1 MINTFGVIGG
11 DERMKYLAQS
21 IAADG
26 YPVCVC
32 GLEKLGTCRGAA
44 ECDLPQ
50 LAAKSSVIL
59 LPLPAT
65 KDGLFLNAPYAE
77 NEIRLDDDFARLFM
91 HKTVCGGMLQRLTAS
106 SSLWREI
113 EPEDYYRREE
123 LAVGNAIPTAEGAVG
138 IAIREY
144 PGTINGAKCLIT
156 GFGRIGKNLAII
168 LRGMGAEVFCAARKK
183 ADLMQMRAF
192 GVQPLTYRE
201 ISRRFDLIFNT
212 VPAKVLTSP
221 VLMQQTRETLII
233 ELASA
238 PGGID
243 AAAAHERGLRYIRA
257 PGLPAKYAPER
268 AAVILRDAVY
278 AAAAEPLP
286 RLGLAVTGSHCTFSR
301 ALEAFRP
308 LKRDYT
314 LVPILSGAAAGTDTR
329 FFAASAFRAELE
341 AFCGREA
348 VDTFVKAEPLGTAQ
362 RLDALLVAPCTG
374 NTLAKLARGVT
385 DTAVTM
391 ACKAHLRNGAP
402 LILAISTND
411 GLSGSAESIAALL
424 QRKNVYFV
432 PFRQDAPHQKPF
444 SLQSDF
450 DLLGETIK
458 AAMEGRQLQPVLL

>member
-1 MINTFGVIGG
+1 MRFAITGTDARFLPL
-11 DERMKYLAQS
+11 RKLLL
-21 IAADG
+21 ADG
-26 YPVCVC
+26 HEITDP
-32 GLEKLGTCRGAA
+32 ASA
-44 ECDLPQ
+44 DM
-50 LAAKSSVIL
+50 VIS
-59 LPLPAT
+59 PPWDPSAR
-65 KDGLFLNAPYAE
+65 YA
-77 NEIRLDDDFARLFM
+77 
-91 HKTVCGGMLQRLTAS
+91 
-106 SSLWREI
+106 
-113 EPEDYYRREE
+113 RREE
-123 LAVGNAIPTAEGAVG
+123 YQIAIARLTAEGAIALLRPETGLSGAHILLLGYGRIARLLARELQKTGALVTAAARSGEQRAWAEAEG
-138 IAIREY
+138 IEALPLDALSGALDRFDVII
-144 PGTINGAKCLIT
+144 GTI
-156 GFGRIGKNLAII
+156 
-168 LRGMGAEVFCAARKK
+168 
-183 ADLMQMRAF
+183 
-192 GVQPLTYRE
+192 
-201 ISRRFDLIFNT
+201 
-212 VPAKVLTSP
+212 PAPVLTEP
-221 VLMQQTRETLII
+221 LLALVRKDALLL

-348 VDTFVKAEPLGTAQ
+348 VDTIVKAEPLGTAQ

-432 PFRQDAPHQKPF
+432 PFRQDAPHQKSF

>member
-1 MINTFGVIGG
+1 MRFAITGTDARFLPL
-11 DERMKYLAQS
+11 RKLLL
-21 IAADG
+21 ADG
-26 YPVCVC
+26 HEITDP
-32 GLEKLGTCRGAA
+32 ASA
-44 ECDLPQ
+44 DM
-50 LAAKSSVIL
+50 VIS
-59 LPLPAT
+59 PPWDPSAR
-65 KDGLFLNAPYAE
+65 YA
-77 NEIRLDDDFARLFM
+77 
-91 HKTVCGGMLQRLTAS
+91 
-106 SSLWREI
+106 
-113 EPEDYYRREE
+113 RREE
-123 LAVGNAIPTAEGAVG
+123 YQIAIARLTAEGAIALLRPETGLSGAHILLLGYGRIARLLARELQKTGALVTAAARSGEQRAWAEAEG
-138 IAIREY
+138 IEALPLDALSGALDRFDVII
-144 PGTINGAKCLIT
+144 GTI
-156 GFGRIGKNLAII
+156 
-168 LRGMGAEVFCAARKK
+168 
-183 ADLMQMRAF
+183 
-192 GVQPLTYRE
+192 
-201 ISRRFDLIFNT
+201 
-212 VPAKVLTSP
+212 PAPVLTEP
-221 VLMQQTRETLII
+221 LLALVRKDALLL

-348 VDTFVKAEPLGTAQ
+348 VDTIVKAEPLGTAQ

>member
-1 MINTFGVIGG
+1 MRFAITGTDARFPLL
-11 DERMKYLAQS
+11 RKLLL
-21 IAADG
+21 ADG
-26 YPVCVC
+26 HEITDP
-32 GLEKLGTCRGAA
+32 ASA
-44 ECDLPQ
+44 DM
-50 LAAKSSVIL
+50 VIS
-59 LPLPAT
+59 PPWDPSAR
-65 KDGLFLNAPYAE
+65 YA
-77 NEIRLDDDFARLFM
+77 
-91 HKTVCGGMLQRLTAS
+91 
-106 SSLWREI
+106 
-113 EPEDYYRREE
+113 RREE
-123 LAVGNAIPTAEGAVG
+123 YQIAIARLTAEGAIALLRPETGLSGAHILLLGYGRIARLLARELQKAGALVTAAARSGEQRAWAEAEG
-138 IAIREY
+138 IEALPLDALSGALDRFDVII
-144 PGTINGAKCLIT
+144 GTI
-156 GFGRIGKNLAII
+156 
-168 LRGMGAEVFCAARKK
+168 
-183 ADLMQMRAF
+183 
-192 GVQPLTYRE
+192 
-201 ISRRFDLIFNT
+201 
-212 VPAKVLTSP
+212 PAPVLTEP
-221 VLMQQTRETLII
+221 LLALVRKDALLL

-257 PGLPAKYAPER
+257 PGLPAKYAPDR

-314 LVPILSGAAAGTDTR
+314 LVPILSGAAAGTNTR

-348 VDTFVKAEPLGTAQ
+348 VDTIVKAEPLGTAQ

>member
-1 MINTFGVIGG
+1 MRFAITGTDARFLPL
-11 DERMKYLAQS
+11 RKLLL
-21 IAADG
+21 ADG
-26 YPVCVC
+26 HEITDP
-32 GLEKLGTCRGAA
+32 ASA
-44 ECDLPQ
+44 DM
-50 LAAKSSVIL
+50 VIS
-59 LPLPAT
+59 PPWDPSAR
-65 KDGLFLNAPYAE
+65 YA
-77 NEIRLDDDFARLFM
+77 
-91 HKTVCGGMLQRLTAS
+91 
-106 SSLWREI
+106 
-113 EPEDYYRREE
+113 RREE
-123 LAVGNAIPTAEGAVG
+123 YQIAIARLTAEGAIALLRPETGLSGAHILLLGYGRIARLLARELQKAGALVTAAARSGEQRAWAEAEG
-138 IAIREY
+138 IEALPLDALSGALDRFDVII
-144 PGTINGAKCLIT
+144 GTI
-156 GFGRIGKNLAII
+156 
-168 LRGMGAEVFCAARKK
+168 
-183 ADLMQMRAF
+183 
-192 GVQPLTYRE
+192 
-201 ISRRFDLIFNT
+201 
-212 VPAKVLTSP
+212 PAPVLTEP
-221 VLMQQTRETLII
+221 LLALVRKDALLM

-308 LKRDYT
+308 LQRDYT

-329 FFAASAFRAELE
+329 FFAASAFRTELE

-348 VDTFVKAEPLGTAQ
+348 VDTIVKAEPLGTAQ

-374 NTLAKLARGVT
+374 STLAKLARGVT

>member
-1 MINTFGVIGG
+1 MRFAITGTDARFLPL
-11 DERMKYLAQS
+11 RKLLL
-21 IAADG
+21 ADG
-26 YPVCVC
+26 HEITDPASADMVISPPWDPSARYAH
-32 GLEKLGTCRGAA
+32 LEEYQIANA
-44 ECDLPQ
+44 Q
-50 LAAKSSVIL
+50 L
-59 LPLPAT
+59 
-65 KDGLFLNAPYAE
+65 
-77 NEIRLDDDFARLFM
+77 
-91 HKTVCGGMLQRLTAS
+91 
-106 SSLWREI
+106 
-113 EPEDYYRREE
+113 
-123 LAVGNAIPTAEGAVG
+123 TAEGAVALLRPETGLSGAHILLLGYGRIARLLARELQKAGALVAAAARSGEQRAWAEAEG
-138 IAIREY
+138 IEALPLDALSGALDRFDVII
-144 PGTINGAKCLIT
+144 GTI
-156 GFGRIGKNLAII
+156 
-168 LRGMGAEVFCAARKK
+168 
-183 ADLMQMRAF
+183 
-192 GVQPLTYRE
+192 
-201 ISRRFDLIFNT
+201 
-212 VPAKVLTSP
+212 PAPVLTEP
-221 VLMQQTRETLII
+221 LLALVRKDALLL

-348 VDTFVKAEPLGTAQ
+348 VDTIVKAEPLGTAQ

-374 NTLAKLARGVT
+374 STLAKLARGVT

>member
-1 MINTFGVIGG
+1 MKVVLASKNRHKWEEIRKITEKFDMELVMESDLGVDIDVEETGTTFEENSFLKANAVMQATG
-11 DERMKYLAQS
+11 
-21 IAADG
+21 
-26 YPVCVC
+26 
-32 GLEKLGTCRGAA
+32 
-44 ECDLPQ
+44 
-50 LAAKSSVIL
+50 
-59 LPLPAT
+59 LPALA
-65 KDGLFLNAPYAE
+65 DDSGLCVDALSGA
-77 NEIRLDDDFARLFM
+77 LDRFD
-91 HKTVCGGMLQRLTAS
+91 V
-106 SSLWREI
+106 I
-113 EPEDYYRREE
+113 
-123 LAVGNAIPTAEGAVG
+123 I
-138 IAIREY
+138 
-144 PGTINGAKCLIT
+144 GTI
-156 GFGRIGKNLAII
+156 
-168 LRGMGAEVFCAARKK
+168 
-183 ADLMQMRAF
+183 
-192 GVQPLTYRE
+192 
-201 ISRRFDLIFNT
+201 
-212 VPAKVLTSP
+212 PAPVLTEP
-221 VLMQQTRETLII
+221 LLALVRKDALLL

-286 RLGLAVTGSHCTFSR
+286 RLGVAVTGSHCTFSR

-348 VDTFVKAEPLGTAQ
+348 VDTIVKAEPLGTAQ

-374 NTLAKLARGVT
+374 STLAKLARGVT

>member
-1 MINTFGVIGG
+1 MRFAITGTDARFLPL
-11 DERMKYLAQS
+11 RKLLL
-21 IAADG
+21 ADG
-26 YPVCVC
+26 HEITDP
-32 GLEKLGTCRGAA
+32 ASA
-44 ECDLPQ
+44 DM
-50 LAAKSSVIL
+50 VIS
-59 LPLPAT
+59 PPWDPSAR
-65 KDGLFLNAPYAE
+65 YA
-77 NEIRLDDDFARLFM
+77 
-91 HKTVCGGMLQRLTAS
+91 
-106 SSLWREI
+106 
-113 EPEDYYRREE
+113 RREE
-123 LAVGNAIPTAEGAVG
+123 YQIAIARLTAEGAIALLRPETGLSGAHILLLGYGRIARLLARELQKAGALVTAAARSGEQRAWAEAEG
-138 IAIREY
+138 IKALPLDALSGALDRFDVII
-144 PGTINGAKCLIT
+144 GTI
-156 GFGRIGKNLAII
+156 
-168 LRGMGAEVFCAARKK
+168 
-183 ADLMQMRAF
+183 
-192 GVQPLTYRE
+192 
-201 ISRRFDLIFNT
+201 
-212 VPAKVLTSP
+212 PAPVLTEP
-221 VLMQQTRETLII
+221 LLALVRKDALLL

-348 VDTFVKAEPLGTAQ
+348 VDTIVKAEPLGTAQ

-374 NTLAKLARGVT
+374 STLAKLARGVT

-402 LILAISTND
+402 LILAISTTD

-458 AAMEGRQLQPVLL
+458 AAMEGRQFQPVLL

>member
-1 MINTFGVIGG
+1 MRFAITGTDARFLPL
-11 DERMKYLAQS
+11 RKLLL
-21 IAADG
+21 ADG
-26 YPVCVC
+26 HEITDP
-32 GLEKLGTCRGAA
+32 ASA
-44 ECDLPQ
+44 DM
-50 LAAKSSVIL
+50 VIS
-59 LPLPAT
+59 PPWDPSAR
-65 KDGLFLNAPYAE
+65 YA
-77 NEIRLDDDFARLFM
+77 
-91 HKTVCGGMLQRLTAS
+91 
-106 SSLWREI
+106 
-113 EPEDYYRREE
+113 RREE
-123 LAVGNAIPTAEGAVG
+123 YQIAIARLTAEGA
-138 IAIREY
+138 IALLRPETGLSGAHILLLGYGRIARLLARELQKAGALVTAAARSGEQRAWAEAESIEAL
-144 PGTINGAKCLIT
+144 PLDALSGALDRFDVIIGTI
-156 GFGRIGKNLAII
+156 
-168 LRGMGAEVFCAARKK
+168 
-183 ADLMQMRAF
+183 
-192 GVQPLTYRE
+192 
-201 ISRRFDLIFNT
+201 
-212 VPAKVLTSP
+212 PAPVLTEP
-221 VLMQQTRETLII
+221 LLALVRKDALLL

-348 VDTFVKAEPLGTAQ
+348 VDTIVKAEPLGTAQ

-374 NTLAKLARGVT
+374 STLAKLARGVT

-444 SLQSDF
+444 SLQSDLTF
-450 DLLGETIK
+450 SAK
-458 AAMEGRQLQPVLL
+458 Q

>member
-1 MINTFGVIGG
+1 MRFAITGTDARFLPL
-11 DERMKYLAQS
+11 RKLLL
-21 IAADG
+21 ADG
-26 YPVCVC
+26 HEITDP
-32 GLEKLGTCRGAA
+32 ASA
-44 ECDLPQ
+44 DM
-50 LAAKSSVIL
+50 VIS
-59 LPLPAT
+59 PPWDPSAR
-65 KDGLFLNAPYAE
+65 YA
-77 NEIRLDDDFARLFM
+77 
-91 HKTVCGGMLQRLTAS
+91 
-106 SSLWREI
+106 
-113 EPEDYYRREE
+113 RREE
-123 LAVGNAIPTAEGAVG
+123 YQIAIAQLTAEGAIALLRPETGLSGAHILLLGYGRIARLLARELQKAGALVTAAARSGEQRAWAEAEG
-138 IAIREY
+138 IEALPLDALSGALDRFDVII
-144 PGTINGAKCLIT
+144 GTI
-156 GFGRIGKNLAII
+156 
-168 LRGMGAEVFCAARKK
+168 
-183 ADLMQMRAF
+183 
-192 GVQPLTYRE
+192 
-201 ISRRFDLIFNT
+201 
-212 VPAKVLTSP
+212 PAPVLTEP
-221 VLMQQTRETLII
+221 LLALVRKDALLL

-348 VDTFVKAEPLGTAQ
+348 VDTIVKAEPLGTAQ

-374 NTLAKLARGVT
+374 STLAKLARGVT

-458 AAMEGRQLQPVLL
+458 AAMEGRQLQPVLLGPAAP

>member
-1 MINTFGVIGG
+1 MRFAITGTDARFLPL
-11 DERMKYLAQS
+11 RKLLL
-21 IAADG
+21 ADG
-26 YPVCVC
+26 HEITDPASADMVIPPPWDPSARYAH
-32 GLEKLGTCRGAA
+32 LEEYQIA
-44 ECDLPQ
+44 
-50 LAAKSSVIL
+50 
-59 LPLPAT
+59 
-65 KDGLFLNAPYAE
+65 N
-77 NEIRLDDDFARLFM
+77 ARL
-91 HKTVCGGMLQRLTAS
+91 
-106 SSLWREI
+106 
-113 EPEDYYRREE
+113 
-123 LAVGNAIPTAEGAVG
+123 TAEGAVALLRPETG
-138 IAIREY
+138 LS
-144 PGTINGAKCLIT
+144 GAHVLLL
-156 GFGRIGKNLAII
+156 GYGRIGRLLGRELQKA
-168 LRGMGAEVFCAARKK
+168 GALVAAAARS
-183 ADLMQMRAF
+183 AEQRAWAEAV
-192 GVQPLTYRE
+192 GIEALPLDAL
-201 ISRRFDLIFNT
+201 SGALDRFDVIIGT
-212 VPAKVLTSP
+212 IPAPVLTEP
-221 VLMQQTRETLII
+221 LLALVRKDALLL

-348 VDTFVKAEPLGTAQ
+348 VDTIVKAEPLGTAQ

-450 DLLGETIK
+450 DLLGETVK
-458 AAMEGRQLQPVLL
+458 AALQGRQLQPVLL

>member
-1 MINTFGVIGG
+1 MRFAITGTDARFLPL
-11 DERMKYLAQS
+11 RKLLL
-21 IAADG
+21 ADG
-26 YPVCVC
+26 HEITDP
-32 GLEKLGTCRGAA
+32 ASA
-44 ECDLPQ
+44 DM
-50 LAAKSSVIL
+50 VIS
-59 LPLPAT
+59 PPWDPSAR
-65 KDGLFLNAPYAE
+65 YA
-77 NEIRLDDDFARLFM
+77 
-91 HKTVCGGMLQRLTAS
+91 
-106 SSLWREI
+106 
-113 EPEDYYRREE
+113 RREE
-123 LAVGNAIPTAEGAVG
+123 YQIAIARLTAEGA
-138 IAIREY
+138 IALLRPETGLSGAHILLLGYGRIARLLARELQKAGALVTAAARSGEQRAWAEAESIEAL
-144 PGTINGAKCLIT
+144 PLDALTGALDRFDVIIGTI
-156 GFGRIGKNLAII
+156 
-168 LRGMGAEVFCAARKK
+168 
-183 ADLMQMRAF
+183 
-192 GVQPLTYRE
+192 
-201 ISRRFDLIFNT
+201 
-212 VPAKVLTSP
+212 PAPVLTEP
-221 VLMQQTRETLII
+221 LLALVRKDALLL

-329 FFAASAFRAELE
+329 FFVASAFRAELE

-348 VDTFVKAEPLGTAQ
+348 VDTIVKAEPLGTAQ

-374 NTLAKLARGVT
+374 STLAKLARGVT

-444 SLQSDF
+444 SLQRDF
-450 DLLGETIK
+450 DLLGETTK

>member
-1 MINTFGVIGG
+1 MRFAITGTDARFLPL
-11 DERMKYLAQS
+11 RKLLL
-21 IAADG
+21 ADG
-26 YPVCVC
+26 HEIADP
-32 GLEKLGTCRGAA
+32 ASA
-44 ECDLPQ
+44 DM
-50 LAAKSSVIL
+50 VIS
-59 LPLPAT
+59 PPWDPSAR
-65 KDGLFLNAPYAE
+65 YA
-77 NEIRLDDDFARLFM
+77 
-91 HKTVCGGMLQRLTAS
+91 
-106 SSLWREI
+106 
-113 EPEDYYRREE
+113 RREE
-123 LAVGNAIPTAEGAVG
+123 YQIAIARLTAEGAIALLRPETGLSGAHILLLGYGRIARLLARELQKAGALVTAAARSGEQRAWAEAEG
-138 IAIREY
+138 IEALPLDALSGALDRFDVII
-144 PGTINGAKCLIT
+144 GTI
-156 GFGRIGKNLAII
+156 
-168 LRGMGAEVFCAARKK
+168 
-183 ADLMQMRAF
+183 
-192 GVQPLTYRE
+192 
-201 ISRRFDLIFNT
+201 
-212 VPAKVLTSP
+212 PAPVLTEP
-221 VLMQQTRETLII
+221 LLALVRKDALLL

-348 VDTFVKAEPLGTAQ
+348 VDTIVKAEPLGTAQ

-374 NTLAKLARGVT
+374 STLAKLARGVT

-391 ACKAHLRNGAP
+391 ACKAHLRNDAP

>member
-1 MINTFGVIGG
+1 MRFAITGTDARFLPL
-11 DERMKYLAQS
+11 RKLLL
-21 IAADG
+21 ADG
-26 YPVCVC
+26 HEITDP
-32 GLEKLGTCRGAA
+32 ASA
-44 ECDLPQ
+44 DM
-50 LAAKSSVIL
+50 VIS
-59 LPLPAT
+59 PPW
-65 KDGLFLNAPYAE
+65 DPS
-77 NEIRLDDDFARLFM
+77 ARY
-91 HKTVCGGMLQRLTAS
+91 T
-106 SSLWREI
+106 
-113 EPEDYYRREE
+113 RREE
-123 LAVGNAIPTAEGAVG
+123 YQIAIARLTAEGAIALLRPETGLSGAHILLLGYGRIARLLARELQKAGALVTAAARSGEQRAWAEAEG
-138 IAIREY
+138 IEALPLDALSGALDRFDVII
-144 PGTINGAKCLIT
+144 GTI
-156 GFGRIGKNLAII
+156 
-168 LRGMGAEVFCAARKK
+168 
-183 ADLMQMRAF
+183 
-192 GVQPLTYRE
+192 
-201 ISRRFDLIFNT
+201 
-212 VPAKVLTSP
+212 PAPVLTEP
-221 VLMQQTRETLII
+221 LLALVRKDALLL

-348 VDTFVKAEPLGTAQ
+348 VDTIVKAEPLGTAQ

-458 AAMEGRQLQPVLL
+458 AAMEGRQLQPALL

>member
-1 MINTFGVIGG
+1 MRFAITGTDARFLPL
-11 DERMKYLAQS
+11 RKLLL
-21 IAADG
+21 ADG
-26 YPVCVC
+26 HEITDPASADMVISPPWDPSARYAH
-32 GLEKLGTCRGAA
+32 LEEYQIANA
-44 ECDLPQ
+44 Q
-50 LAAKSSVIL
+50 L
-59 LPLPAT
+59 
-65 KDGLFLNAPYAE
+65 
-77 NEIRLDDDFARLFM
+77 
-91 HKTVCGGMLQRLTAS
+91 
-106 SSLWREI
+106 
-113 EPEDYYRREE
+113 
-123 LAVGNAIPTAEGAVG
+123 TAEGAVALLRPETGLSGAHVLLLGYGRIARLLARELQKAGALVTAAARSGEQRAWAEAEG
-138 IAIREY
+138 IEALPLDALSGALDRFDVII
-144 PGTINGAKCLIT
+144 GTI
-156 GFGRIGKNLAII
+156 
-168 LRGMGAEVFCAARKK
+168 
-183 ADLMQMRAF
+183 
-192 GVQPLTYRE
+192 
-201 ISRRFDLIFNT
+201 
-212 VPAKVLTSP
+212 PAPVLTEP
-221 VLMQQTRETLII
+221 LLALVRKDALLL

-286 RLGLAVTGSHCTFSR
+286 RLGLAVAGSHCTFSR

-348 VDTFVKAEPLGTAQ
+348 VDTIVKAEPLGTAQ

-374 NTLAKLARGVT
+374 STLAKLARGVT

>member
-1 MINTFGVIGG
+1 MRFAITGTDARFLPL
-11 DERMKYLAQS
+11 RKLLL
-21 IAADG
+21 ADG
-26 YPVCVC
+26 HEITDPASADMVISPPWDPSARYAH
-32 GLEKLGTCRGAA
+32 LEEYQIANA
-44 ECDLPQ
+44 Q
-50 LAAKSSVIL
+50 L
-59 LPLPAT
+59 
-65 KDGLFLNAPYAE
+65 
-77 NEIRLDDDFARLFM
+77 
-91 HKTVCGGMLQRLTAS
+91 
-106 SSLWREI
+106 
-113 EPEDYYRREE
+113 
-123 LAVGNAIPTAEGAVG
+123 TAEGAVALLRPETG
-138 IAIREY
+138 LSGAHVLLLGYGRIARLLARELQKAGALVTAAARSGEQRAWAEAESIEAL
-144 PGTINGAKCLIT
+144 PLDALSGALDRFDVIIGTI
-156 GFGRIGKNLAII
+156 
-168 LRGMGAEVFCAARKK
+168 
-183 ADLMQMRAF
+183 
-192 GVQPLTYRE
+192 
-201 ISRRFDLIFNT
+201 
-212 VPAKVLTSP
+212 PAPVLTEP
-221 VLMQQTRETLII
+221 LLALVRKDALLL

-348 VDTFVKAEPLGTAQ
+348 VDTIVKAEPLGTAQ

>member
-1 MINTFGVIGG
+1 MRFAITGTDARFLPL
-11 DERMKYLAQS
+11 RKLLL
-21 IAADG
+21 ADG
-26 YPVCVC
+26 HEITDP
-32 GLEKLGTCRGAA
+32 ASA
-44 ECDLPQ
+44 DM
-50 LAAKSSVIL
+50 VIS
-59 LPLPAT
+59 PPWDPSAR
-65 KDGLFLNAPYAE
+65 YA
-77 NEIRLDDDFARLFM
+77 
-91 HKTVCGGMLQRLTAS
+91 
-106 SSLWREI
+106 
-113 EPEDYYRREE
+113 RREE
-123 LAVGNAIPTAEGAVG
+123 YQIAIARLTAEGAIALLRPETGLSGAHILLLGYGRIARLLARELQKAGALVTAAARSGEQRAWAEAEG
-138 IAIREY
+138 IKALPLDALSGALDRFDVII
-144 PGTINGAKCLIT
+144 GTI
-156 GFGRIGKNLAII
+156 
-168 LRGMGAEVFCAARKK
+168 
-183 ADLMQMRAF
+183 
-192 GVQPLTYRE
+192 
-201 ISRRFDLIFNT
+201 
-212 VPAKVLTSP
+212 PAPVLTEP
-221 VLMQQTRETLII
+221 LLALVRKDALLL

-329 FFAASAFRAELE
+329 FSAASAFRAELE

-348 VDTFVKAEPLGTAQ
+348 VDTIVKAEPLGTAQ

-374 NTLAKLARGVT
+374 STLAKLARGVT

>member
-1 MINTFGVIGG
+1 MRFAITGTDARFLPL
-11 DERMKYLAQS
+11 RKLLL
-21 IAADG
+21 ADG
-26 YPVCVC
+26 H
-32 GLEKLGTCRGAA
+32 EIT
-44 ECDLPQ
+44 D
-50 LAAKSSVIL
+50 
-59 LPLPAT
+59 PASA
-65 KDGLFLNAPYAE
+65 DMIISPPWDPSARYA
-77 NEIRLDDDFARLFM
+77 
-91 HKTVCGGMLQRLTAS
+91 
-106 SSLWREI
+106 
-113 EPEDYYRREE
+113 RREE
-123 LAVGNAIPTAEGAVG
+123 YQIAIARLTAEGAIALLRPETGLSGAHILLLGYGRIARLLARELQKAGALVTAAARSGEQRAWAEAEG
-138 IAIREY
+138 IEALPLDALSGALDRFDVII
-144 PGTINGAKCLIT
+144 GTI
-156 GFGRIGKNLAII
+156 
-168 LRGMGAEVFCAARKK
+168 
-183 ADLMQMRAF
+183 
-192 GVQPLTYRE
+192 
-201 ISRRFDLIFNT
+201 
-212 VPAKVLTSP
+212 PAPVLTEP
-221 VLMQQTRETLII
+221 LLALVRKDALLL

-348 VDTFVKAEPLGTAQ
+348 VDTIVKAEPLGTAQ

-450 DLLGETIK
+450 DLLGEAIK
-458 AAMEGRQLQPVLL
+458 AAIEGRQLQPVLL

>member
-1 MINTFGVIGG
+1 MRFAITGTDARFLPL
-11 DERMKYLAQS
+11 RKLLL
-21 IAADG
+21 ADG
-26 YPVCVC
+26 HEITDP
-32 GLEKLGTCRGAA
+32 ASA
-44 ECDLPQ
+44 DM
-50 LAAKSSVIL
+50 VIS
-59 LPLPAT
+59 PPWDPSAR
-65 KDGLFLNAPYAE
+65 YARQE
-77 NEIRLDDDFARLFM
+77 EYQIAIARL
-91 HKTVCGGMLQRLTAS
+91 
-106 SSLWREI
+106 
-113 EPEDYYRREE
+113 
-123 LAVGNAIPTAEGAVG
+123 TAEGAIALLRPETGLSGAHILLLGYGRIARLLARELQKAGALVTAAARSGEQRAWAEAEG
-138 IAIREY
+138 IEALPLDALSGALDQFDVII
-144 PGTINGAKCLIT
+144 GTI
-156 GFGRIGKNLAII
+156 
-168 LRGMGAEVFCAARKK
+168 
-183 ADLMQMRAF
+183 
-192 GVQPLTYRE
+192 
-201 ISRRFDLIFNT
+201 
-212 VPAKVLTSP
+212 PAPVLTEP
-221 VLMQQTRETLII
+221 LLALVRKDALLL

-257 PGLPAKYAPER
+257 PGLPAKYAPEC

-348 VDTFVKAEPLGTAQ
+348 VDTIVKAEPLGTAQ

-374 NTLAKLARGVT
+374 SSLAKLARGVT

-391 ACKAHLRNGAP
+391 ACKAHLRHGAP

>member
-1 MINTFGVIGG
+1 MRFAITGTDARFLPL
-11 DERMKYLAQS
+11 RKLLL
-21 IAADG
+21 ADG
-26 YPVCVC
+26 HEITDP
-32 GLEKLGTCRGAA
+32 ASA
-44 ECDLPQ
+44 DM
-50 LAAKSSVIL
+50 VIS
-59 LPLPAT
+59 PPWDPSAQ
-65 KDGLFLNAPYAE
+65 YA
-77 NEIRLDDDFARLFM
+77 
-91 HKTVCGGMLQRLTAS
+91 
-106 SSLWREI
+106 
-113 EPEDYYRREE
+113 RREE
-123 LAVGNAIPTAEGAVG
+123 YQIAIARLTAEGAIALLRPETGLSGAHILLLGYGRIARLLARELQKAGALVTAAARSGEQRAWAEAEG
-138 IAIREY
+138 IEALPLDALSGALDRFDVII
-144 PGTINGAKCLIT
+144 GTI
-156 GFGRIGKNLAII
+156 
-168 LRGMGAEVFCAARKK
+168 
-183 ADLMQMRAF
+183 
-192 GVQPLTYRE
+192 
-201 ISRRFDLIFNT
+201 
-212 VPAKVLTSP
+212 PAPVLTEP
-221 VLMQQTRETLII
+221 LLALVRKDALLL

-314 LVPILSGAAAGTDTR
+314 LVAILSGVAAGTDTR

-348 VDTFVKAEPLGTAQ
+348 VDTIVKAEPLGTAQ

-374 NTLAKLARGVT
+374 STLAKLARGVT

>member
-1 MINTFGVIGG
+1 MRFAITGTDARFLPL
-11 DERMKYLAQS
+11 RKLLL
-21 IAADG
+21 ADG
-26 YPVCVC
+26 HEITDP
-32 GLEKLGTCRGAA
+32 ASA
-44 ECDLPQ
+44 DM
-50 LAAKSSVIL
+50 VIS
-59 LPLPAT
+59 PPWDPSAR
-65 KDGLFLNAPYAE
+65 YA
-77 NEIRLDDDFARLFM
+77 
-91 HKTVCGGMLQRLTAS
+91 
-106 SSLWREI
+106 
-113 EPEDYYRREE
+113 RREE
-123 LAVGNAIPTAEGAVG
+123 YQIAIARLTAEGAIALLRPETGLSGAHILLLGYGRIARLLARELQKAGALVTAAARSGEQRAWAEAEG
-138 IAIREY
+138 IEALPLDALSGALDRFDVII
-144 PGTINGAKCLIT
+144 GTI
-156 GFGRIGKNLAII
+156 
-168 LRGMGAEVFCAARKK
+168 
-183 ADLMQMRAF
+183 
-192 GVQPLTYRE
+192 
-201 ISRRFDLIFNT
+201 
-212 VPAKVLTSP
+212 PAPVLTEP
-221 VLMQQTRETLII
+221 LLALVRKDALLL

-329 FFAASAFRAELE
+329 FFAVSAFRAELE

-348 VDTFVKAEPLGTAQ
+348 VDTIVKAEPLGTAQ

>member
-1 MINTFGVIGG
+1 MRFAITGTDARFLPL
-11 DERMKYLAQS
+11 RKLLL
-21 IAADG
+21 ADG
-26 YPVCVC
+26 HEITDP
-32 GLEKLGTCRGAA
+32 ASA
-44 ECDLPQ
+44 DM
-50 LAAKSSVIL
+50 VIS
-59 LPLPAT
+59 PPWDPSAR
-65 KDGLFLNAPYAE
+65 YA
-77 NEIRLDDDFARLFM
+77 
-91 HKTVCGGMLQRLTAS
+91 
-106 SSLWREI
+106 
-113 EPEDYYRREE
+113 RREE
-123 LAVGNAIPTAEGAVG
+123 YQIAIARLTAEGAIALLRPETGLSGAHILLLGYGRIARLLARELQKAGALVTAAARSGEQRAWAEAEG
-138 IAIREY
+138 IEALPLDALSGALDRFDVII
-144 PGTINGAKCLIT
+144 GTI
-156 GFGRIGKNLAII
+156 
-168 LRGMGAEVFCAARKK
+168 
-183 ADLMQMRAF
+183 
-192 GVQPLTYRE
+192 
-201 ISRRFDLIFNT
+201 
-212 VPAKVLTSP
+212 PAPVLTEP
-221 VLMQQTRETLII
+221 LLALVRKDALLL

-444 SLQSDF
+444 SLQRDF

>member
-1 MINTFGVIGG
+1 MRFAITGTDARFLPL
-11 DERMKYLAQS
+11 RKLLL
-21 IAADG
+21 ADG
-26 YPVCVC
+26 HEITDP
-32 GLEKLGTCRGAA
+32 ASA
-44 ECDLPQ
+44 DM
-50 LAAKSSVIL
+50 VIS
-59 LPLPAT
+59 PPWDPSAR
-65 KDGLFLNAPYAE
+65 YA
-77 NEIRLDDDFARLFM
+77 
-91 HKTVCGGMLQRLTAS
+91 
-106 SSLWREI
+106 
-113 EPEDYYRREE
+113 RREE
-123 LAVGNAIPTAEGAVG
+123 YQIAIARLTAEGAIALLRPETGLSGAHILLLGYGRIARLLARELQKAGALVTAAARSGEQRAWAEAEG
-138 IAIREY
+138 IEALPLDALSGALDRFDVII
-144 PGTINGAKCLIT
+144 GTI
-156 GFGRIGKNLAII
+156 
-168 LRGMGAEVFCAARKK
+168 
-183 ADLMQMRAF
+183 
-192 GVQPLTYRE
+192 
-201 ISRRFDLIFNT
+201 
-212 VPAKVLTSP
+212 PAPVLTEP
-221 VLMQQTRETLII
+221 LLALVRKDALLL

-348 VDTFVKAEPLGTAQ
+348 VDTIVKAEPLGIAQ

>member
-1 MINTFGVIGG
+1 MRFAITGTDARFLPL
-11 DERMKYLAQS
+11 RKLLL
-21 IAADG
+21 ADG
-26 YPVCVC
+26 HEITDP
-32 GLEKLGTCRGAA
+32 ASA
-44 ECDLPQ
+44 DM
-50 LAAKSSVIL
+50 VIS
-59 LPLPAT
+59 PPWDPSAR
-65 KDGLFLNAPYAE
+65 YA
-77 NEIRLDDDFARLFM
+77 
-91 HKTVCGGMLQRLTAS
+91 
-106 SSLWREI
+106 
-113 EPEDYYRREE
+113 RREE
-123 LAVGNAIPTAEGAVG
+123 YQIAIARLTAEGAIALLRPETGLSGAHILLLGYGRIARLLARELQKAGALVTAAARSGEQRAWAEAEG
-138 IAIREY
+138 IETLPLDALSGALDRFDVII
-144 PGTINGAKCLIT
+144 GTI
-156 GFGRIGKNLAII
+156 
-168 LRGMGAEVFCAARKK
+168 
-183 ADLMQMRAF
+183 
-192 GVQPLTYRE
+192 
-201 ISRRFDLIFNT
+201 
-212 VPAKVLTSP
+212 PAPVLTEP
-221 VLMQQTRETLII
+221 LLALVRKDALLL

-348 VDTFVKAEPLGTAQ
+348 VDTIVKAEPLGTTQ

-374 NTLAKLARGVT
+374 STLAKLARGVT

>member
-1 MINTFGVIGG
+1 MRFAITGTDARFLPL
-11 DERMKYLAQS
+11 RKLLL
-21 IAADG
+21 ADG
-26 YPVCVC
+26 H
-32 GLEKLGTCRGAA
+32 EIT
-44 ECDLPQ
+44 D
-50 LAAKSSVIL
+50 
-59 LPLPAT
+59 PASA
-65 KDGLFLNAPYAE
+65 DMIISPPWDPSARYA
-77 NEIRLDDDFARLFM
+77 
-91 HKTVCGGMLQRLTAS
+91 
-106 SSLWREI
+106 
-113 EPEDYYRREE
+113 RREE
-123 LAVGNAIPTAEGAVG
+123 YQIAIARLTAEGAIALLRPETGLSGAHILLLGYGRIARLLARELQKAGALVTAAARSGEQRAWAEAEG
-138 IAIREY
+138 IEALPLDALSGALDRFDVII
-144 PGTINGAKCLIT
+144 GTI
-156 GFGRIGKNLAII
+156 
-168 LRGMGAEVFCAARKK
+168 
-183 ADLMQMRAF
+183 
-192 GVQPLTYRE
+192 
-201 ISRRFDLIFNT
+201 
-212 VPAKVLTSP
+212 PAPVLTEP
-221 VLMQQTRETLII
+221 LLALVRKDALLL

-308 LKRDYT
+308 LRRDYT

-348 VDTFVKAEPLGTAQ
+348 VDTIVKAEPLGTAQ

-374 NTLAKLARGVT
+374 NTLAKLARGIT

-411 GLSGSAESIAALL
+411 GLSGSAGSIAALL

>member
-1 MINTFGVIGG
+1 MRFAITGTDARFLPL
-11 DERMKYLAQS
+11 RKLLL
-21 IAADG
+21 ADG
-26 YPVCVC
+26 HEITDP
-32 GLEKLGTCRGAA
+32 ASA
-44 ECDLPQ
+44 DM
-50 LAAKSSVIL
+50 VIS
-59 LPLPAT
+59 PPWDPSAR
-65 KDGLFLNAPYAE
+65 YA
-77 NEIRLDDDFARLFM
+77 
-91 HKTVCGGMLQRLTAS
+91 
-106 SSLWREI
+106 
-113 EPEDYYRREE
+113 RREE
-123 LAVGNAIPTAEGAVG
+123 YQIAIARLTAEGAIALLRPETGLSGAHILLLGYGRIARLLARELQKAGALVTAAARSGEQRAWAEAEG
-138 IAIREY
+138 IEALPLDALSGALDRFDVII
-144 PGTINGAKCLIT
+144 GTI
-156 GFGRIGKNLAII
+156 
-168 LRGMGAEVFCAARKK
+168 
-183 ADLMQMRAF
+183 
-192 GVQPLTYRE
+192 
-201 ISRRFDLIFNT
+201 
-212 VPAKVLTSP
+212 PAPVLTEP
-221 VLMQQTRETLII
+221 LLALVRKDALLL

-348 VDTFVKAEPLGTAQ
+348 VDTIVKAEPLGTAQ

-458 AAMEGRQLQPVLL
+458 AALEGRQLQPVLL

>member
-1 MINTFGVIGG
+1 MRFAITGTDARFLPL
-11 DERMKYLAQS
+11 RKLLL
-21 IAADG
+21 ADG
-26 YPVCVC
+26 HEITDP
-32 GLEKLGTCRGAA
+32 ASA
-44 ECDLPQ
+44 DM
-50 LAAKSSVIL
+50 VIS
-59 LPLPAT
+59 PPWDPSAR
-65 KDGLFLNAPYAE
+65 YA
-77 NEIRLDDDFARLFM
+77 
-91 HKTVCGGMLQRLTAS
+91 
-106 SSLWREI
+106 
-113 EPEDYYRREE
+113 RREE
-123 LAVGNAIPTAEGAVG
+123 YQIAIARLTAEGAIALLRPETGLSGAHILLLGYGRIARLLARELQKAGALVTAAARSGEQRAWAEAEG
-138 IAIREY
+138 IETLPLDALSGALDRFDVII
-144 PGTINGAKCLIT
+144 GTI
-156 GFGRIGKNLAII
+156 
-168 LRGMGAEVFCAARKK
+168 
-183 ADLMQMRAF
+183 
-192 GVQPLTYRE
+192 
-201 ISRRFDLIFNT
+201 
-212 VPAKVLTSP
+212 PAPVLTEP
-221 VLMQQTRETLII
+221 LLALVRKDALLL

-348 VDTFVKAEPLGTAQ
+348 VDTIVKAEPLGTAQ

-374 NTLAKLARGVT
+374 STLAKLARGVT

>member
-1 MINTFGVIGG
+1 MRFAITGTDARFLPL
-11 DERMKYLAQS
+11 RKLLL
-21 IAADG
+21 ADG
-26 YPVCVC
+26 H
-32 GLEKLGTCRGAA
+32 EIT
-44 ECDLPQ
+44 D
-50 LAAKSSVIL
+50 
-59 LPLPAT
+59 PASA
-65 KDGLFLNAPYAE
+65 DMIISPPWDPSARYA
-77 NEIRLDDDFARLFM
+77 
-91 HKTVCGGMLQRLTAS
+91 
-106 SSLWREI
+106 
-113 EPEDYYRREE
+113 RREE
-123 LAVGNAIPTAEGAVG
+123 YQIAIARLTAEGAIALLRPETGLSGAHILLLGYGRIARLLARELQKAGALVTAAARSGEQRAWAEAEG
-138 IAIREY
+138 IEALPLDALSGALDRFDVII
-144 PGTINGAKCLIT
+144 GTI
-156 GFGRIGKNLAII
+156 
-168 LRGMGAEVFCAARKK
+168 
-183 ADLMQMRAF
+183 
-192 GVQPLTYRE
+192 
-201 ISRRFDLIFNT
+201 
-212 VPAKVLTSP
+212 PAPVLTEP
-221 VLMQQTRETLII
+221 LLALVRKDALLL

-314 LVPILSGAAAGTDTR
+314 LVRILSGAAAGTDTR

-348 VDTFVKAEPLGTAQ
+348 VDTIVKAEPLGTAQ

-374 NTLAKLARGVT
+374 STLAKLARGVT

>member
-1 MINTFGVIGG
+1 MRFAITGTDARFLPL
-11 DERMKYLAQS
+11 RKLLL
-21 IAADG
+21 ADG
-26 YPVCVC
+26 HEITDP
-32 GLEKLGTCRGAA
+32 ASA
-44 ECDLPQ
+44 DM
-50 LAAKSSVIL
+50 VIS
-59 LPLPAT
+59 PPWDPSAR
-65 KDGLFLNAPYAE
+65 YA
-77 NEIRLDDDFARLFM
+77 
-91 HKTVCGGMLQRLTAS
+91 
-106 SSLWREI
+106 
-113 EPEDYYRREE
+113 RREE
-123 LAVGNAIPTAEGAVG
+123 YQIAIARLTAEGAIALLRPETGLSGAHILLLGYGRIARLLARELQKAGALVTAAARSGEQRAWAEAEG
-138 IAIREY
+138 IEALPLDALSGALDRFDVII
-144 PGTINGAKCLIT
+144 GTI
-156 GFGRIGKNLAII
+156 
-168 LRGMGAEVFCAARKK
+168 
-183 ADLMQMRAF
+183 
-192 GVQPLTYRE
+192 
-201 ISRRFDLIFNT
+201 
-212 VPAKVLTSP
+212 PAPVLTEP
-221 VLMQQTRETLII
+221 LLALVRKDALLL

-348 VDTFVKAEPLGTAQ
+348 VDTIVKAEPLGTAQ

-391 ACKAHLRNGAP
+391 ACKAHLRNDAP

>member
-1 MINTFGVIGG
+1 MRFAITGTDARFLPL
-11 DERMKYLAQS
+11 RKLLL
-21 IAADG
+21 ADG
-26 YPVCVC
+26 H
-32 GLEKLGTCRGAA
+32 EIT
-44 ECDLPQ
+44 D
-50 LAAKSSVIL
+50 
-59 LPLPAT
+59 PASA
-65 KDGLFLNAPYAE
+65 DMIISPPWDPSARYA
-77 NEIRLDDDFARLFM
+77 
-91 HKTVCGGMLQRLTAS
+91 
-106 SSLWREI
+106 
-113 EPEDYYRREE
+113 RREE
-123 LAVGNAIPTAEGAVG
+123 YQIAIARLTAEGAIALLRPETGLSGAHILLLGYGRIARLLARELQKAGALVTAAARSGEQRAWAEAEG
-138 IAIREY
+138 IEALPLDALSGALDRFDVII
-144 PGTINGAKCLIT
+144 GTI
-156 GFGRIGKNLAII
+156 
-168 LRGMGAEVFCAARKK
+168 
-183 ADLMQMRAF
+183 
-192 GVQPLTYRE
+192 
-201 ISRRFDLIFNT
+201 
-212 VPAKVLTSP
+212 PAPVLTEP
-221 VLMQQTRETLII
+221 LLALVRKDALLL

-278 AAAAEPLP
+278 AAAAAAEPLP

-348 VDTFVKAEPLGTAQ
+348 VDTIVKAEPLGTAQ

-374 NTLAKLARGVT
+374 STLAKLARGVT

-391 ACKAHLRNGAP
+391 ACKAHLRNSAP

>member
-1 MINTFGVIGG
+1 MRFAITGTDARFLPL
-11 DERMKYLAQS
+11 RKLLL
-21 IAADG
+21 ADG
-26 YPVCVC
+26 HEITDP
-32 GLEKLGTCRGAA
+32 ASA
-44 ECDLPQ
+44 DM
-50 LAAKSSVIL
+50 VIS
-59 LPLPAT
+59 PPWDPSAR
-65 KDGLFLNAPYAE
+65 YA
-77 NEIRLDDDFARLFM
+77 
-91 HKTVCGGMLQRLTAS
+91 
-106 SSLWREI
+106 
-113 EPEDYYRREE
+113 RREE
-123 LAVGNAIPTAEGAVG
+123 YQIAIARLTAEGAIALLRPETGLSGAHILLLGYGRIARLLARELQKAGALVTAAARSGEQRAWAEAEG
-138 IAIREY
+138 IEALPLDALSGALDRFDVII
-144 PGTINGAKCLIT
+144 GTI
-156 GFGRIGKNLAII
+156 
-168 LRGMGAEVFCAARKK
+168 
-183 ADLMQMRAF
+183 
-192 GVQPLTYRE
+192 
-201 ISRRFDLIFNT
+201 
-212 VPAKVLTSP
+212 PAPVLTEP
-221 VLMQQTRETLII
+221 LLALVRKDALLL

-314 LVPILSGAAAGTDTR
+314 LVPILSGAVAGTDTR
-329 FFAASAFRAELE
+329 FFAASAFRAEIE

-348 VDTFVKAEPLGTAQ
+348 VDTIVKAEPLGTAQ
-362 RLDALLVAPCTG
+362 RLDALLVVPCTG

>member
-1 MINTFGVIGG
+1 MRFAITGTDARFLPL
-11 DERMKYLAQS
+11 RKLLL
-21 IAADG
+21 ADG
-26 YPVCVC
+26 HEITDP
-32 GLEKLGTCRGAA
+32 ASA
-44 ECDLPQ
+44 DM
-50 LAAKSSVIL
+50 VIS
-59 LPLPAT
+59 PPWDPSAR
-65 KDGLFLNAPYAE
+65 YA
-77 NEIRLDDDFARLFM
+77 
-91 HKTVCGGMLQRLTAS
+91 
-106 SSLWREI
+106 
-113 EPEDYYRREE
+113 RREE
-123 LAVGNAIPTAEGAVG
+123 YQIAIAQLTAEGAIALLRPETGLSGAHILLLGYGRIARLLARELQKAGALVTAAARSGEQRAWAEAEG
-138 IAIREY
+138 IEALPLDALSGALDRFDVII
-144 PGTINGAKCLIT
+144 GTI
-156 GFGRIGKNLAII
+156 
-168 LRGMGAEVFCAARKK
+168 
-183 ADLMQMRAF
+183 
-192 GVQPLTYRE
+192 
-201 ISRRFDLIFNT
+201 
-212 VPAKVLTSP
+212 PAPVLTEP
-221 VLMQQTRETLII
+221 LLALVRKDALLL

-348 VDTFVKAEPLGTAQ
+348 VDTIVKAEPLGTAQ

-411 GLSGSAESIAALL
+411 GLSGSAESIAAVL

>member
-1 MINTFGVIGG
+1 MRFAITGTDARFLPL
-11 DERMKYLAQS
+11 RKLLL
-21 IAADG
+21 ADG
-26 YPVCVC
+26 HEITDP
-32 GLEKLGTCRGAA
+32 ASA
-44 ECDLPQ
+44 DM
-50 LAAKSSVIL
+50 VIS
-59 LPLPAT
+59 PPWDPSAR
-65 KDGLFLNAPYAE
+65 YA
-77 NEIRLDDDFARLFM
+77 
-91 HKTVCGGMLQRLTAS
+91 
-106 SSLWREI
+106 
-113 EPEDYYRREE
+113 RREE
-123 LAVGNAIPTAEGAVG
+123 YQIAIARLTAEGAIALLRPETGLSGAHILLLGYGRIARLLARELQKAGALVTAAARSGEQRAWAEAEG
-138 IAIREY
+138 IEALPLDALSGALDRFDVII
-144 PGTINGAKCLIT
+144 GTI
-156 GFGRIGKNLAII
+156 
-168 LRGMGAEVFCAARKK
+168 
-183 ADLMQMRAF
+183 
-192 GVQPLTYRE
+192 
-201 ISRRFDLIFNT
+201 
-212 VPAKVLTSP
+212 PAPVLTEP
-221 VLMQQTRETLII
+221 LLALVRKDALLL

-286 RLGLAVTGSHCTFSR
+286 RLGLAGTGSHCTFSR

-348 VDTFVKAEPLGTAQ
+348 VDTIVKAEPLGTAQ

-374 NTLAKLARGVT
+374 STLAKLARGVT

>member
-1 MINTFGVIGG
+1 MRFAITGTDARFLPL
-11 DERMKYLAQS
+11 RKLLL
-21 IAADG
+21 ADG
-26 YPVCVC
+26 HEIADP
-32 GLEKLGTCRGAA
+32 ASA
-44 ECDLPQ
+44 DM
-50 LAAKSSVIL
+50 VIS
-59 LPLPAT
+59 PPWDPSAR
-65 KDGLFLNAPYAE
+65 YA
-77 NEIRLDDDFARLFM
+77 
-91 HKTVCGGMLQRLTAS
+91 
-106 SSLWREI
+106 
-113 EPEDYYRREE
+113 RREE
-123 LAVGNAIPTAEGAVG
+123 YQIAIARLTAEGAIALLRPETGLSGAHILLLGYGRIARLLARELQKAGALVTAAARSGEQRAWAEAEG
-138 IAIREY
+138 IEALPLDALSGALDRFDVII
-144 PGTINGAKCLIT
+144 GTI
-156 GFGRIGKNLAII
+156 
-168 LRGMGAEVFCAARKK
+168 
-183 ADLMQMRAF
+183 
-192 GVQPLTYRE
+192 
-201 ISRRFDLIFNT
+201 
-212 VPAKVLTSP
+212 PAPVLTEP
-221 VLMQQTRETLII
+221 LLALVRKDALLL

-348 VDTFVKAEPLGTAQ
+348 VDTIVKAEPLGTAQ

-374 NTLAKLARGVT
+374 STLAKLARGVT

>member
-1 MINTFGVIGG
+1 MRFAITGTDARFLPL
-11 DERMKYLAQS
+11 RKLLL
-21 IAADG
+21 ADG
-26 YPVCVC
+26 HEITDPASADMVI
-32 GLEKLGTCRGAA
+32 
-44 ECDLPQ
+44 
-50 LAAKSSVIL
+50 SS
-59 LPLPAT
+59 PWDPSAR
-65 KDGLFLNAPYAE
+65 YA
-77 NEIRLDDDFARLFM
+77 
-91 HKTVCGGMLQRLTAS
+91 
-106 SSLWREI
+106 
-113 EPEDYYRREE
+113 RREE
-123 LAVGNAIPTAEGAVG
+123 YQIAIARLTAEGAIALLRPETGLSGAHILLLGYGRIARLLARELQKAGALVTAAARSGEQRAWAEAEG
-138 IAIREY
+138 IEALPLDALSGALDRFDVII
-144 PGTINGAKCLIT
+144 GTI
-156 GFGRIGKNLAII
+156 
-168 LRGMGAEVFCAARKK
+168 
-183 ADLMQMRAF
+183 
-192 GVQPLTYRE
+192 
-201 ISRRFDLIFNT
+201 
-212 VPAKVLTSP
+212 PAPVLTEP
-221 VLMQQTRETLII
+221 LLALVRKDALLL

-348 VDTFVKAEPLGTAQ
+348 VDTIVKAEPLGTAQ

-374 NTLAKLARGVT
+374 STLAKLARGVT

>member
-1 MINTFGVIGG
+1 MRFAITGTDARFLPL
-11 DERMKYLAQS
+11 RKLLL
-21 IAADG
+21 ADG
-26 YPVCVC
+26 HEITDP
-32 GLEKLGTCRGAA
+32 ASA
-44 ECDLPQ
+44 DM
-50 LAAKSSVIL
+50 VIS
-59 LPLPAT
+59 PPWDPSAR
-65 KDGLFLNAPYAE
+65 YA
-77 NEIRLDDDFARLFM
+77 
-91 HKTVCGGMLQRLTAS
+91 
-106 SSLWREI
+106 
-113 EPEDYYRREE
+113 RREE
-123 LAVGNAIPTAEGAVG
+123 YQIAIARLTAEGAIALLRPETGLSGAHILLLGYGRIARLLARELQKAGALVTAAARSGEQRAWAEAEG
-138 IAIREY
+138 IEALPLDALFGALDRFDVII
-144 PGTINGAKCLIT
+144 GTI
-156 GFGRIGKNLAII
+156 
-168 LRGMGAEVFCAARKK
+168 
-183 ADLMQMRAF
+183 
-192 GVQPLTYRE
+192 
-201 ISRRFDLIFNT
+201 
-212 VPAKVLTSP
+212 PAPVLTEP
-221 VLMQQTRETLII
+221 LLALVRKDALLL

-348 VDTFVKAEPLGTAQ
+348 VDTIVKAEPLGTAQ

-374 NTLAKLARGVT
+374 STLAKLARGVT

>member
-1 MINTFGVIGG
+1 MRFAITGTDARFLPL
-11 DERMKYLAQS
+11 RKLLL
-21 IAADG
+21 ADG
-26 YPVCVC
+26 HEITDP
-32 GLEKLGTCRGAA
+32 ASA
-44 ECDLPQ
+44 DM
-50 LAAKSSVIL
+50 VIS
-59 LPLPAT
+59 PPWDPSAR
-65 KDGLFLNAPYAE
+65 YA
-77 NEIRLDDDFARLFM
+77 
-91 HKTVCGGMLQRLTAS
+91 
-106 SSLWREI
+106 
-113 EPEDYYRREE
+113 RREE
-123 LAVGNAIPTAEGAVG
+123 YQIAIARLTAEGA
-138 IAIREY
+138 IALLRPETGLSGAHILLLGYGRIARLLARELQKAGALVTAAARSGEQRAWAEAENIEAL
-144 PGTINGAKCLIT
+144 PLDALSGALDRFDVIIGTI
-156 GFGRIGKNLAII
+156 
-168 LRGMGAEVFCAARKK
+168 
-183 ADLMQMRAF
+183 
-192 GVQPLTYRE
+192 
-201 ISRRFDLIFNT
+201 
-212 VPAKVLTSP
+212 PAPVLTEP
-221 VLMQQTRETLII
+221 LLALVRKDALLL

-348 VDTFVKAEPLGTAQ
+348 VDTIVKAEPLGTAQ